1 MAKNYDTTEATEL
14 QELNIEDRS
23 IPDIDWSE
31 TNTDLDKFENGSGLP
46 QVVQYGE
53 FSDGAERAR
62 HSGVP
67 VSLPTGLRIY
77 ADQPVLFQSRS
88 CKRHAS
94 ARTIYHDKEGPYY
107 EVGQTLTIPEDFDG
121 ECLNLS
127 FHFIAYS
134 LCW

>member
-1 MAKNYDTTEATEL
+1 MAKHYDTIEATEL
-14 QELNIEDRS
+14 QDLSIEDRS
-23 IPDIDWSE
+23 VPEIDWSE
-31 TNTDLDKFENGSGLP
+31 IDTDLDKFENGSGLP
-46 QVVQYGE
+46 QVVRYAE
-53 FSDGAERAR
+53 ISDGAEGAR

-67 VSLPTGLRIY
+67 GSLLAGIRIY
-77 ADQPVLFQSRS
+77 ADQPVLFHSRS

-127 FHFIAYS
+127 
-134 LCW
+134 